1 MKEIVGLS
9 LIISLIFV
17 GCDKSKSSA
26 ESTEKITVN
35 NEATFQVDSI
45 NVKDSLKV
53 DKNLTV
59 VFESKILV
67 FPTLKNKPLL
77 DSIYAPKQIQLSDY
91 SKANLAEAINKKKS
105 EYYEE
110 QKSSLKDYKPEFA
123 QSWFIHSDMKM
134 FSKDNNFLTVQYTG
148 DGYTGGAHGY
158 YYENYKVFD
167 LKTNKTMQ
175 LADLIAD
182 PEAAIWQKILMDNF
196 IQNDG
201 DKGQVDM
208 LLVDQIPLNSN
219 FYFDKE
225 HLYFLYN
232 QYEITAYA
240 AGPVLIKIP
249 LADIKLLL
257 TDDFIKRQ
265 SL

>member
-1 MKEIVGLS
+1 
-9 LIISLIFV
+9 
-17 GCDKSKSSA
+17 
-26 ESTEKITVN
+26 
-35 NEATFQVDSI
+35 
-45 NVKDSLKV
+45 
-53 DKNLTV
+53 
-59 VFESKILV
+59 
-67 FPTLKNKPLL
+67 
-77 DSIYAPKQIQLSDY
+77 
-91 SKANLAEAINKKKS
+91 
-105 EYYEE
+105 
-110 QKSSLKDYKPEFA
+110 
-123 QSWFIHSDMKM
+123 MKM

-175 LADLIAD
+175 LADLITD
-182 PEAAIWQKILMDNF
+182 PGAAIWQKILMDNF

>member
-9 LIISLIFV
+9 LLISLALV
-17 GCDKSKSSA
+17 GCDKTKPTA

-45 NVKDSLKV
+45 NVEDSLKV

-67 FPTLKNKPLL
+67 FPTLENKTLL
-77 DSIYAPKQIQLSDY
+77 DSIYAPKQIQLTSY
-91 SKANLAEAINKKKS
+91 SKANLMEAVIKKKS

-110 QKSSLKDYKPEFA
+110 QKSSLKDYTPEFA
-123 QSWFIHSDMKM
+123 QNWFIHSDMKM

-175 LADLIAD
+175 LADVISD
-182 PEAAIWQKILMDNF
+182 PDAAIWQQILMDNF

-201 DKGQVDM
+201 DKGQVEM
-208 LLVDQIPLNSN
+208 LLVNQIPLNSN

-240 AGPVLIKIP
+240 AGPVLIKVP
-249 LADIKLLL
+249 LADIKPLL